1 MKNPQLKE
9 NLTKTLTCVRWNTAM
24 AQASELMEERRIRHL
39 PVIDMDGFVV
49 GILSDRDVKRA
60 MDPQRPAFKEGLIVS
75 DFMSWPAIQVDEST
89 SLEKVTEGMIDE
101 KISAFLVSRGN
112 QVVGIVTSEDLLRL
126 LASMLKDNKRNKSLS
141 LSDVLYQ
148 PVAQEFLRELNMV
161 GA

>member
-1 MKNPQLKE
+1 MRSPLLRE
-9 NLTKTLTCVRWNTAM
+9 NITKTLTCVRWNASIER
-24 AQASELMEERRIRHL
+24 ASELMEERRIRHL

-60 MDPQRPAFKEGLIVS
+60 MDPQRPSFSDGLIVS
-75 DFMSWPAIQVDEST
+75 DFMSWPAVQVDEDT
-89 SLEKVTEGMIDE
+89 SVEKVAEGMVDE
-101 KISAFLVSRGN
+101 KISAFLVSKGD
-112 QVVGIVTSEDLLRL
+112 QVVGIVTTEDLIRL
-126 LASMLKDNKRNKSLS
+126 LAKMLKENKKSKSVL